1 MISSALPDLEEESWW
16 SGGSGMLPRGSFQFC
31 HVGWELKPAGLLL
44 VGLVVEYVEGL
55 NTSSEP
61 RESFVNGGIRVV
73 GLSDSS
79 SISEAKLS
87 DLLKYIRAWFF
98 T

>member
-1 MISSALPDLEEESWW
+1 MISSALPDLEESWR

-44 VGLVVEYVEGL
+44 LLVGLVVEWVEGL

-61 RESFVNGGIRVV
+61 RESLVNGGIRVV

-79 SISEAKLS
+79 SISANS
-87 DLLKYIRAWFF
+87 S
-98 T
+98 